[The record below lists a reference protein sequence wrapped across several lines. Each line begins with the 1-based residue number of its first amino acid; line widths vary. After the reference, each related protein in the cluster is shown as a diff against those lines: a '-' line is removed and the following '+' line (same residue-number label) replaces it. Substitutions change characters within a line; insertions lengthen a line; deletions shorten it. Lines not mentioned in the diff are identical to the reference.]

1 MAPTAR
7 DIGLRTLGYGIR
19 YFAVHISHL
28 TSHIRSR
35 LPAVGFSAR
44 LYFDFVTPDVFRFYR
59 VLVGAQEEGVTLRM
73 EWRPY
78 PGSGSAPD
86 QALLAAAELVRLE
99 VPDLHLGFVR
109 AVLAA
114 VHLEGDAVDDPS
126 LAQVAA
132 RAAGVGIGVVAPDR
146 IAERGQLLLA
156 EAVSEAVELGVEGV
170 PSLYRQGSPLRIETT
185 EAISSGS
192 SRQRLELIDG
202 MLEDDGLWLLAKP

>member
-1 MAPTAR
+1 M
-7 DIGLRTLGYGIR
+7 
-19 YFAVHISHL
+19 
-28 TSHIRSR
+28 
-35 LPAVGFSAR
+35 GFSAR
-44 LYFDFVTPDVFRFYR
+44 LYFDFGTLDVFRFYR
-59 VLVGAQEEGVTLRM
+59 VLVGAQEEGVTLRI

-78 PGSGSAPD
+78 LGSGSAPD

-114 VHLEGDAVDDPS
+114 VHLEGDAVDHPS